1 MNTLQI
7 INLIAAIV
15 VSLSLFIGGTVFIVR
30 WCFNVSLKIDRLENS
45 FNNLEK
51 EVKEISNKLELIII
65 NLIPSSI
72 AKVRSKNNPLP
83 KEDIKKRH
91 YFLQKLENHT
101 ISKIEAKIL
110 RDLLKIEEKDA
121 KEVSNWD
128 LLSAI
133 GVILMAL
140 NLTLS
145 EKELNYP

>member
-51 EVKEISNKLELIII
+51 EVKEVSNKLELIII

-83 KEDIKKRH
+83 KEDIKKRN